1 MFSKEKA
8 KVEKVSTV
16 VGEGTSINGELSFN
30 HGVHIDGT
38 VNGDVVASEVAKSV
52 VIVSEHGKINGQL
65 FAETILFNGELIGDA
80 HVTGIAQLGASAK
93 ITGNVFY
100 HKLEMAMGAEV
111 VGSLRKLTDAEV
123 SAMVSKLDGDRSVSS
138 DYEVHDNE

>member
-1 MFSKEKA
+1 
-8 KVEKVSTV
+8 
-16 VGEGTSINGELSFN
+16 
-30 HGVHIDGT
+30 
-38 VNGDVVASEVAKSV
+38 VASEVAKSV

-65 FAETILFNGELIGDA
+65 FAETILFNGELVGDA
-80 HVTGIAQLGASAK
+80 HVTGIAQLGSSAK

-123 SAMVSKLDGDRSVSS
+123 SAMVTKLDGDKSVSS
-138 DYEVHDNE
+138 DYEVHENE

>member
-1 MFSKEKA
+1 MFGKEKA
-8 KVEKVSTV
+8 KVDKVSTV
-16 VGEGTSINGELSFN
+16 IGEGTSINGELSFD
-30 HGVHIDGT
+30 HGLHIDGT

-65 FAETILFNGELIGDA
+65 FAETILFNGELVGDA
-80 HVTGIAQLGASAK
+80 HVTGIAQLGSSAK

-111 VGSLRKLTDAEV
+111 VGSLRKLTDA
-123 SAMVSKLDGDRSVSS
+123 
-138 DYEVHDNE
+138 